1 MGVVVGV
8 LKGVEE
14 TVGVAV
20 CVGVDVA
27 VWSGTVGVEVGVEN
41 TVGAG
46 VCVLAGVPVARGRRV
61 LGQRDAA
68 DHGGVEA
75 GTAEGDGEDFLER
88 QGGFFFTRGAVPRGH
103 DSRSTSASGAPRLSR
118 AKPACA

>member
-1 MGVVVGV
+1 M

-27 VWSGTVGVEVGVEN
+27 VWSGTVGVDVGVEN

-46 VCVLAGVPVARGRRV
+46 VCVLAGVPVAVGV
-61 LGQRDAA
+61 GSWASETPPITAA
-68 DHGGVEA
+68 
-75 GTAEGDGEDFLER
+75 
-88 QGGFFFTRGAVPRGH
+88 
-103 DSRSTSASGAPRLSR
+103 
-118 AKPACA
+118 